1 MRTTLIFFDEVS
13 ESKKGF
19 LRGLVSIIILILMD
33 LCWFQIMDYDS
44 IISRK
49 KINLLA
55 AFVAYLLMCSGL
67 SVQLPNSLKE
77 AAVYGMMF
85 GLVVYGV
92 YNGTNYATKSEWTMK
107 LAILDTLWGMTL
119 CSTVCIILY
128 FIFHKGN
135 TY

>member
-1 MRTTLIFFDEVS
+1 MKTTLVFFDDIS
-13 ESKKGF
+13 ESKKGL
-19 LRGLVSIIILILMD
+19 LRGLVCITVLILLD

-44 IISRK
+44 IITRK

-77 AAVYGMMF
+77 AITYGMLF
-85 GLVVYGV
+85 AVVVYGV

-107 LAILDTLWGMTL
+107 VAILDTLWGMTN
-119 CSTVCIILY
+119 CSIACTVLY
-128 FIFHKGN
+128 FIFHKN
-135 TY
+135 NKY